1 VAAYTIQDEN
11 GRQLDI
17 DVDGELTPEIVEQ
30 AFANYDALKIKQ
42 AGPVG
47 SEGRRRAR
55 ADVVRRETD
64 QSFVDES
71 GGAQSGALKSGA
83 ASAGQAISSTGGG
96 ALAALGR
103 IGTYLTDAIGGP
115 ISGQQV
121 PAEELSASR
130 VIERSQDNPLVQAGQ
145 SIQEQ
150 GRVFYPVNP
159 DQKVANVVGGA
170 VGSGITMLGS
180 GPAAIPSY
188 ALSAGEQGMQ
198 DALAAGATP
207 EQAVSQGLI
216 EAGTG
221 AVTERALGLVP
232 GLKEAARGTMRGIAR
247 PTVKAAIGEAVQEP
261 LEGTLNR
268 AASKF
273 VTGADPNAKVLDPET
288 LALEALGGLAGGG
301 GVGGTVAVAN
311 ARDRA
316 ARLAE
321 IRRQRDPFNQFNE
334 IVETA
339 PIDSPQMALVAE
351 TSRRPAP
358 VAPPDLNRFAGMGTD
373 EILAQV
379 QSRMADRQRRF
390 AEEAMVQQMAATADV
405 GLSQAVPGEATTPI
419 DQFISNQVRQQRRQ
433 NVEAGL
439 NLPQVQP
446 VEPTPEPVIGQYPP
460 EGFGTGTIVS
470 PEEQARRAQVRRQA
484 EERGRA
490 RQQLAA
496 QEINQPVPFTPTPQV
511 PVPPVSMAAPALAV
525 AARQQVAQRIQ
536 VARQRAAAMQPRQ
549 ISTSVIDVLAN
560 ENQVPEAGSLPDVQR
575 VAPQPQAEDQAPVGA
590 AVQEG
595 ANPQVV
601 EKIVS
606 ATVQIRGS
614 KEVFEGPTHGLAV
627 IEMWKAHPELE
638 SEQYPSGII
647 EGFKTSNGRIVSRAE
662 AAKIS
667 GVQSVGNEVAAED
680 LKLQSIPT
688 KPGARLRKSPLR
700 SEPAAASRLATL
712 GAGAVASPTAA
723 PALPENDSVFG
734 IRSYAKAKTITPAV
748 YNQVNEFIDS
758 RISQDDPVAKEV
770 RRLDMDAEIG
780 VRKTA
785 GYDQLTDQGKFEAV
799 QRYRNKLYQ
808 AAEKW
813 AAGGTFTFN
822 QATIAKSAA
831 MDVGKSQA
839 EILRKSTSGE
849 EAVGESETETN
860 LTRATQPVSASVKLS
875 DPVRV
880 KQDVVGILRS
890 IQTQSSLSDVE
901 LARVV
906 RAFQDEAFDDL
917 SDKELLAIEA
927 NRPTLEKLA
936 NLNFSV
942 SSLITE
948 PIGLEAAQEAVDQ
961 WLSDNGDPQI
971 LIRVVD
977 DPNLKTP
984 DGRNVAAQ
992 IELTQGG
999 QPIIT
1004 INAAQIGSA
1013 GEVREKIWHELLH
1026 TVWGDTE
1033 VQAAWAEVLAKL
1045 SEQDVRS
1052 QLARGYSPGDATM
1065 EAAIDAASVRA
1076 ANTSIRP
1083 AWKRFLDSIWQAM
1096 KKAFG
1101 FESRPANFEQ
1111 LMVSALRS
1119 AAGPWNGQQQNR
1131 YNQDVQAKDKAY
1143 LEAVARGD
1151 MATAQKMVDEA
1162 AKAAGFTT
1170 EGFHVTNADFNVFDI
1185 GKSKSGRSGKGF
1197 YFSQTIPQ
1205 NARGSRVVRAFLKSP
1220 EVSQEPQRIFR
1231 NSDKMTD
1238 REFVVRDPSQ
1248 IKSADPVT
1256 YDDAGNV
1263 VLLSQRFNPV
1273 SRDIRYSVANNLYVT
1288 RPTQFKRIAEEGQA
1302 EAVVAQGQTAS
1313 AIIPQSTLDEID
1325 ALKAKQ
1331 NPTPVEKAM
1340 LSNVKAVR
1348 SIAEVAAVA
1357 DQIRQAN
1364 EGWGN
1369 YRTLEDLPEAFRSV
1383 AAQSVMA
1390 THLYLNQ
1397 RYKSLQNRRQRV
1409 ASRISDIAA
1418 KLDELSEPRLLAL
1431 VSNQEADQLLKDL
1444 QKVIDIEVGKIGTS
1458 SASRTREELDR
1469 ASAAVVGLRQKQDA
1483 ISAALQTIAKEMPLA
1498 DFASPEAMK
1507 AWIESR
1513 DADKTKP
1520 QLMTEEIS
1528 TAIRAS
1534 LKPGSG
1540 LPNRLSLIR
1549 GLMLD
1554 TAAAKAQIKELRQK
1568 VGNKKTA
1575 LKTIIDLKV
1584 DANSVLN
1591 KVASLDKAMEGQ
1603 LIQLDG
1609 LDGALALMDR
1619 MQESPQYQARVES
1632 AFRYGGFRYSGIIRY
1647 TDRPNGDQTIVGP
1660 SGTEYRVNFT
1670 PDFTVEAK
1678 NLEEIG
1684 KWMMETIS
1692 ALNNQEDP
1700 NYITDPAKRTSY
1712 ANMLAF
1718 VSRYMT
1724 DRRWLNETAWDDST
1738 PVQLLSLPLMALEK
1752 AGLLKAAFGDHLDT
1766 RYNAYRLMAG
1776 RAGTELVKRSQ
1787 AIDLF
1792 GAKAKNLIE
1801 KFKEPMATARRAAIL
1816 SHGFDPD
1823 DAADLAIWNRKVNS
1837 WILSQNQNPGSTP
1850 VKVGDSLGEGLT
1862 ATKEDMVFAEMQHRF
1877 SRELGDVYAGTIV
1890 EGEIRD
1896 PEAPGLSPEEKL
1908 FDLDF
1913 SRKAMQYGYAVGR
1926 QFSEAGMEYTREW
1939 MDARAK
1945 DLAEYRKRVD
1955 QSDGETE
1962 VTMVWDN
1969 RIKVAEEDIEGH
1981 VYSHIRETSTDY
1993 THAAGK
1999 DLRAVYRE
2007 LSKEIRR
2014 GTHYRTVAEVA
2025 EAVAASLSTDENP
2038 IGGSEALDMVMKGLD
2053 KDVVNYNRTTEIVT
2067 SPSNDPTVSDLPK
2080 ALASVRSAKG
2090 ALVKARGK
2098 MVAPS
2103 FFYDY
2108 SLDTDAKKAGM
2119 VQMGKQALQIS
2130 EINAARNMLA
2140 AMRAK
2145 LAEYD
2150 TRIEARAQTMGR
2162 NGKKI
2167 GTAAATRE
2175 LEKSL
2180 RKQFK
2185 AGELMITYQL
2195 LRRMSNK
2202 LEVLIKDREDALA
2215 RHKIMEEE
2223 AFKVAMLNAGKG
2235 LVASTLLSAPA
2246 PIINNLTAVVL
2257 DPLRLGLMHGG
2268 IGLALSLY
2276 SKQAGRA
2283 IKYVFQRTTDKLLK
2297 KLGLVVPKAARER
2310 LAELSSS
2317 LFTDM
2322 LTRRQELEDS
2332 ATLDAA
2338 EPFASIW
2345 ARYKANPKSFG
2356 DSTRARETVLSRAV
2370 SSLLTSPALGKGLI
2384 PASFE
2389 YLRQRFPGSGDRM
2402 VNQLNSMIEKELSD
2416 RIKPKLW
2423 LWVDGQPGATRA
2435 EKLLAATDV
2444 SLTAEDLGLTEEQF
2458 ANYRTTYGPT
2468 GSLERLAMDY
2478 YQRNPEGAK
2487 GPLLTKEQRDAV
2499 VFEIIS
2505 LTNKEVDS
2513 TRPEITKGGAGISG
2527 ALRGMTFFF
2536 QRYALQLLGAQK
2548 RVFGVKGGSGWKKEL
2563 GQALAY
2569 LFLIAMTLFTGAS
2582 VLPLKQL
2589 ARAVFQQE
2597 PLTSPT
2603 IGQVAENPELM
2614 GKYLT
2619 AAAGGVMPIGATLV
2633 GAAMS
2638 GQPMMGPVSA
2648 NVLENNPIIGAVN
2661 NLIGAGMATYQS
2673 GDPTYPALD
2682 WARKQFWF
2690 TQPFINALTPG
2701 DTAAREAKRAVRTG
2715 AVGME
2720 VRETGGA
2727 PAAIKSTPMT
2737 PIIRDAV
2744 AALYEGDDAKFQ
2756 ELKQRAINQLMESKG
2771 IDAKEAEKRF
2781 DSSVSGR
2788 DPFRSVLGR
2797 NPTDE
2802 EMETILARSTPAQR
2816 STLSRARSGF
2826 SLRKKGRRRKG
2837 LKLRGAGRRTSRR
2850 RVRLRRSSRA

>member
-1 VAAYTIQDEN
+1 MAAYTIQDEN

-71 GGAQSGALKSGA
+71 GGARSGALKSGA

-130 VIERSQDNPLVQAGQ
+130 VIERSQGNPLVQAGQ

-198 DALAAGATP
+198 DALASGATP
-207 EQAVSQGLI
+207 EQAVAQGLI

-247 PTVKAAIGEAVQEP
+247 PTVKAAIGETVQEP

-334 IVETA
+334 IIETA

-379 QSRMADRQRRF
+379 KSRMADRQRRF
-390 AEEAMVQQMAATADV
+390 AEEAMVQQMAETADV

-446 VEPTPEPVIGQYPP
+446 VEPAPEPVIGQYPP
-460 EGFGTGTIVS
+460 EGLGTGTIIT
-470 PEEQARRAQVRRQA
+470 PEEEARRAQVRRQA

-560 ENQVPEAGSLPDVQR
+560 ENQVSPPDQISDVQR
-575 VAPQPQAEDQAPVGA
+575 VAPQPKAEGQAPVGA

-595 ANPQVV
+595 ANPQGQV
-601 EKIVS
+601 
-606 ATVQIRGS
+606 T
-614 KEVFEGPTHGLAV
+614 
-627 IEMWKAHPELE
+627 
-638 SEQYPSGII
+638 
-647 EGFKTSNGRIVSRAE
+647 
-662 AAKIS
+662 
-667 GVQSVGNEVAAED
+667 
-680 LKLQSIPT
+680 
-688 KPGARLRKSPLR
+688 LR

-723 PALPENDSVFG
+723 PALPEDASVFG

-849 EAVGESETETN
+849 EAIGESETETN

-890 IQTQSSLSDVE
+890 IQAQSSLSDVE

-936 NLNFSV
+936 SLNFSV

-992 IELTQGG
+992 IEMTQGG

-1004 INAAQIGSA
+1004 INAAQIGST

-1026 TVWGDTE
+1026 TAWGDPE

-1162 AKAAGFTT
+1162 AKAAGYAQAFKGIS
-1170 EGFHVTNADFNVFDI
+1170 EGGGI
-1185 GKSKSGRSGKGF
+1185 EKL
-1197 YFSQTIPQ
+1197 
-1205 NARGSRVVRAFLKSP
+1205 GSRGGWFSDTMQGAKPYGSVVRAFIDKGGIWDFRSP
-1220 EVSQEPQRIFR
+1220 DHVAAVVGVLGESFIPKGMGGYGVSLRSGLARGAFPFIE
-1231 NSDKMTD
+1231 
-1238 REFVVRDPSQ
+1238 DPSVLEAIKGIGFTGITTSEGDGAHFAVFNPEQ
-1248 IKSADPVT
+1248 IKSANPVT

-1263 VLLSQRFNPV
+1263 VLLSQRFNPA
-1273 SRDIRYSVANNLYVT
+1273 SKDIRYSVANNLYVT

-1331 NPTPVEKAM
+1331 NPTPVEKAI
-1340 LSNVKAVR
+1340 LSNVRAVR
-1348 SIAEVAAVA
+1348 FIVDVAVVS

-1369 YRTLEDLPEAFRSV
+1369 YRTLEDLPEAFKSV
-1383 AAQSVMA
+1383 AAQSIMA
-1390 THLYLNQ
+1390 THLKLNHS
-1397 RYKSLQNRRQRV
+1397 YKNLQNRRQRV
-1409 ASRISDIAA
+1409 AAKISEIAA
-1418 KLDELSEPRLLAL
+1418 KLDQLSEPRLLAL

-1483 ISAALQTIAKEMPLA
+1483 ISAALQAIAKEMPLA

-1528 TAIRAS
+1528 TAIRAA

-1945 DLAEYRKRVD
+1945 DLTEYRKRVD

-1962 VTMVWDN
+1962 VPMVWDN

-1993 THAAGK
+1993 AHAAGK

-2014 GTHYRTVAEVA
+2014 GTQYRTVAEVA
-2025 EAVAASLSTDENP
+2025 EAVAASLSNDENP
-2038 IGGSEALDMVMKGLD
+2038 IGASEALDMVMKGLD
-2053 KDVVNYNRTTEIVT
+2053 KDVVNYNRVTEIVT

-2090 ALVKARGK
+2090 ALVKARVK

-2548 RVFGVKGGSGWKKEL
+2548 RVFGVKGGAGWKKEL

-2603 IGQVAENPELM
+2603 IEQVAENPELM

-2638 GQPMMGPVSA
+2638 GQPLMGPVSA

-2744 AALYEGDDAKFQ
+2744 AALYEGDDEKFQ

-2816 STLSRARSGF
+2816 ATLSRARSGF

>member
-1 VAAYTIQDEN
+1 MAAYTIQDEN
-11 GRQLDI
+11 GRELDI

-30 AFANYDALKIKQ
+30 AFANYDALKIAQ

-55 ADVVRRETD
+55 AAVVAKQEEASQNEGSSTD
-64 QSFVDES
+64 SNRAVDALARFMRAGSEGVGAAVQAVPRVGDLILQAGEALS
-71 GGAQSGALKSGA
+71 KSGVGVGPGGAFPVQYDPANQ
-83 ASAGQAISSTGGG
+83 QAPLTPQQREQMIVEDPLYKAGGG
-96 ALAALGR
+96 VTAGGR
-103 IGTYLTDAIGGP
+103 EAFPT
-115 ISGQQV
+115 
-121 PAEELSASR
+121 
-130 VIERSQDNPLVQAGQ
+130 NPKFDENFT
-145 SIQEQ
+145 S
-150 GRVFYPVNP
+150 
-159 DQKVANVVGGA
+159 
-170 VGSGITMLGS
+170 T
-180 GPAAIPSY
+180 
-188 ALSAGEQGMQ
+188 
-198 DALAAGATP
+198 LAAGAGQLVPTVAAGLVNPGLAIAQYGLSAGQQSAQEARSLGEP
-207 EQAVSQGLI
+207 EMAQAAFGVNAPI
-216 EAGTG
+216 G
-221 AVTERALGLVP
+221 AVTEAVVGVVPGAASLRRLGANRLTRALTEGVVREGGQEGLEQVAGNVAAQQIGYDPNRPLMQGVP
-232 GLKEAARGTMRGIAR
+232 
-247 PTVKAAIGEAVQEP
+247 EAV
-261 LEGTLNR
+261 
-268 AASKF
+268 AA
-273 VTGADPNAKVLDPET
+273 GAIL
-288 LALEALGGLAGGG
+288 GG
-301 GVGGTVAVAN
+301 GVAGAAAGVD
-311 ARDRA
+311 ARNRA

-339 PIDSPQMALVAE
+339 PINSPQMALVAE

-405 GLSQAVPGEATTPI
+405 GLSQAVPGEAATPI

-460 EGFGTGTIVS
+460 EGFGTGTIIT
-470 PEEQARRAQVRRQA
+470 PEEEARRAQVRRQA

-496 QEINQPVPFTPTPQV
+496 QEVNQPVPFTPTPQV
-511 PVPPVSMAAPALAV
+511 PAPPVSMAAPALAV
-525 AARQQVAQRIQ
+525 AARQQVAQRIR

-575 VAPQPQAEDQAPVGA
+575 VAPQPQAEGQAPVGA

-595 ANPQVV
+595 ANPQGQV
-601 EKIVS
+601 
-606 ATVQIRGS
+606 T
-614 KEVFEGPTHGLAV
+614 
-627 IEMWKAHPELE
+627 
-638 SEQYPSGII
+638 
-647 EGFKTSNGRIVSRAE
+647 
-662 AAKIS
+662 
-667 GVQSVGNEVAAED
+667 
-680 LKLQSIPT
+680 
-688 KPGARLRKSPLR
+688 LR

-712 GAGAVASPTAA
+712 GGGAVASPTAA
-723 PALPENDSVFG
+723 PALPEDASVFG

-849 EAVGESETETN
+849 EAIGESETETN
-860 LTRATQPVSASVKLS
+860 LTRATQPVSAAVKLS

-1026 TVWGDTE
+1026 TVWGDPE

-1076 ANTSIRP
+1076 ASTSIRP

-1143 LEAVARGD
+1143 MEAVARGD
-1151 MATAQKMVDEA
+1151 MATAQRMVDEA
-1162 AKAAGFTT
+1162 AKSAGYTV
-1170 EGFHVTNADFNVFDI
+1170 EGWHATANQFNEFDPEKSATWGEFWFSGQPNTGEMGPERARSMRVLVKPGVIGNGDRGDLRGRRVQLINEDGSGMRGESARDAVSGFQYDLVAFNRFAGAGAGSGSAFVVFD
-1185 GKSKSGRSGKGF
+1185 
-1197 YFSQTIPQ
+1197 P
-1205 NARGSRVVRAFLKSP
+1205 SR
-1220 EVSQEPQRIFR
+1220 
-1231 NSDKMTD
+1231 
-1238 REFVVRDPSQ
+1238 

-1263 VLLSQRFNPV
+1263 VLLSQRFNPA
-1273 SRDIRYSVANNLYVT
+1273 SKDIRYSVANNLYVT

-1331 NPTPVEKAM
+1331 NPTPVEKAI
-1340 LSNVKAVR
+1340 LSNVRAVR
-1348 SIAEVAAVA
+1348 FIVDVAVVA

-1369 YRTLEDLPEAFRSV
+1369 YRTLEDLPEAFKSV
-1383 AAQSVMA
+1383 AAQSIMA
-1390 THLYLNQ
+1390 THLKLNHS
-1397 RYKSLQNRRQRV
+1397 YKNLQNRRQRV
-1409 ASRISDIAA
+1409 AAKISDIAA
-1418 KLDELSEPRLLAL
+1418 KLDQLSEPRLLAL

-1483 ISAALQTIAKEMPLA
+1483 ISAALQAIAKEMPLA

-1575 LKTIIDLKV
+1575 LKAIIDLKM

-1647 TDRPNGDQTIVGP
+1647 TDRPNGDQTLVGP
-1660 SGTEYRVNFT
+1660 SGREYRVNLT
-1670 PDFTVEAK
+1670 PDFVVEAK

-1684 KWMMETIS
+1684 KWMMETSS
-1692 ALNNQEDP
+1692 ALYTENDP

-1712 ANMLAF
+1712 ANTMAY
-1718 VSRYMT
+1718 VSKYMT
-1724 DRRWLNETAWDDST
+1724 DRRWLSETAWDDST
-1738 PVQLLSLPLMALEK
+1738 PVQLLSFFPMITEK
-1752 AGLLKAAFGDHLDT
+1752 AGALKAAFGDHLDT
-1766 RYNAYRLMAG
+1766 RYNAYRALAG
-1776 RAGTELVKRSQ
+1776 RAGLELVNRSR

-1801 KFKEPMATARRAAIL
+1801 KFKEPMATARRAAVL

-1926 QFSEAGMEYTREW
+1926 QFSEVGMEYTREW

-1962 VTMVWDN
+1962 VPMVWDN

-2130 EINAARNMLA
+2130 EINAARNMVS

-2145 LAEYD
+2145 LSEYD
-2150 TRIEARAQTMGR
+2150 AKIEARAQQMGR

-2180 RKQFK
+2180 RKQWN
-2185 AGELMITYQL
+2185 AGQLMVTYDL
-2195 LRRMSNK
+2195 LRKMTNK
-2202 LEVLIKDREDALA
+2202 LEVLTKDREDALA

-2235 LVASTLLSAPA
+2235 IVASTLLSAPA

-2268 IGLALSLY
+2268 VGLALAMY
-2276 SKQAGRA
+2276 SEQGRMA
-2283 IKYVFQRTTDKLLK
+2283 VKYVFQRTTDKLLK
-2297 KLGLVVPKAARER
+2297 KLGLVLPKSARER

-2322 LTRRQELEDS
+2322 LQQRQDLID
-2332 ATLDAA
+2332 AGILDAA
-2338 EPFASIW
+2338 EPFSSIW

-2356 DSTRARETVLSRAV
+2356 DTTRAKETSFSRSI
-2370 SSLLTSPALGKGLI
+2370 SSILTSPALGRGLL
-2384 PASFE
+2384 PATFE
-2389 YLRQRFPGSGDRM
+2389 YLRQRFPGSGDRL
-2402 VNQLNSMIEKELSD
+2402 VNQVGANNERMLSR
-2416 RIKPKLW
+2416 RIAPKLW

-2444 SLTAEDLGLTEEQF
+2444 SLTAKDLGISEEEF
-2458 ANYRTTYGPT
+2458 SNYRTTYGPT

-2478 YQRNPEGAK
+2478 YQRNPDGAK

-2536 QRYALQLLGAQK
+2536 MRYALQLLGAQK
-2548 RVFGVKGGSGWKKEL
+2548 RVFGVKGGAGWKKEL
-2563 GQALAY
+2563 GQALAF
-2569 LFLIAMTLFTGAS
+2569 LFLMAMTLFTGAS

-2589 ARAVFQQE
+2589 AKSIFSSE

-2603 IGQVAENPELM
+2603 VTQVAENPELI
-2614 GKYLT
+2614 GRYLT
-2619 AAAGGVMPIGATLV
+2619 AAAGGVMSIGATLV
-2633 GAAMS
+2633 GAAVS
-2638 GQPMMGPVSA
+2638 GQPLMGPVSA

-2673 GDPTYPALD
+2673 GDVVYPATD

-2690 TQPFINALTPG
+2690 TQGLINTLNPG

-2727 PAAIKSTPMT
+2727 PAAVKSTPMT

-2744 AALYEGDDAKFQ
+2744 AALYEGDDAKYQ
-2756 ELKQRAINQLMESKG
+2756 AAKQRAINQLSEGLIAKGMTESE
-2771 IDAKEAEKRF
+2771 ATKEAEKRF

-2816 STLSRARSGF
+2816 ATLSRARSGF

>member
-1 VAAYTIQDEN
+1 
-11 GRQLDI
+11 
-17 DVDGELTPEIVEQ
+17 
-30 AFANYDALKIKQ
+30 
-42 AGPVG
+42 
-47 SEGRRRAR
+47 
-55 ADVVRRETD
+55 
-64 QSFVDES
+64 
-71 GGAQSGALKSGA
+71 
-83 ASAGQAISSTGGG
+83 
-96 ALAALGR
+96 
-103 IGTYLTDAIGGP
+103 
-115 ISGQQV
+115 
-121 PAEELSASR
+121 
-130 VIERSQDNPLVQAGQ
+130 
-145 SIQEQ
+145 
-150 GRVFYPVNP
+150 
-159 DQKVANVVGGA
+159 
-170 VGSGITMLGS
+170 
-180 GPAAIPSY
+180 
-188 ALSAGEQGMQ
+188 
-198 DALAAGATP
+198 
-207 EQAVSQGLI
+207 
-216 EAGTG
+216 
-221 AVTERALGLVP
+221 
-232 GLKEAARGTMRGIAR
+232 
-247 PTVKAAIGEAVQEP
+247 
-261 LEGTLNR
+261 
-268 AASKF
+268 
-273 VTGADPNAKVLDPET
+273 
-288 LALEALGGLAGGG
+288 
-301 GVGGTVAVAN
+301 
-311 ARDRA
+311 
-316 ARLAE
+316 
-321 IRRQRDPFNQFNE
+321 
-334 IVETA
+334 
-339 PIDSPQMALVAE
+339 
-351 TSRRPAP
+351 
-358 VAPPDLNRFAGMGTD
+358 
-373 EILAQV
+373 
-379 QSRMADRQRRF
+379 
-390 AEEAMVQQMAATADV
+390 
-405 GLSQAVPGEATTPI
+405 
-419 DQFISNQVRQQRRQ
+419 
-433 NVEAGL
+433 
-439 NLPQVQP
+439 
-446 VEPTPEPVIGQYPP
+446 
-460 EGFGTGTIVS
+460 
-470 PEEQARRAQVRRQA
+470 
-484 EERGRA
+484 
-490 RQQLAA
+490 
-496 QEINQPVPFTPTPQV
+496 
-511 PVPPVSMAAPALAV
+511 
-525 AARQQVAQRIQ
+525 
-536 VARQRAAAMQPRQ
+536 
-549 ISTSVIDVLAN
+549 
-560 ENQVPEAGSLPDVQR
+560 
-575 VAPQPQAEDQAPVGA
+575 
-590 AVQEG
+590 
-595 ANPQVV
+595 
-601 EKIVS
+601 
-606 ATVQIRGS
+606 
-614 KEVFEGPTHGLAV
+614 
-627 IEMWKAHPELE
+627 
-638 SEQYPSGII
+638 
-647 EGFKTSNGRIVSRAE
+647 
-662 AAKIS
+662 
-667 GVQSVGNEVAAED
+667 
-680 LKLQSIPT
+680 
-688 KPGARLRKSPLR
+688 
-700 SEPAAASRLATL
+700 
-712 GAGAVASPTAA
+712 
-723 PALPENDSVFG
+723 
-734 IRSYAKAKTITPAV
+734 
-748 YNQVNEFIDS
+748 
-758 RISQDDPVAKEV
+758 
-770 RRLDMDAEIG
+770 
-780 VRKTA
+780 
-785 GYDQLTDQGKFEAV
+785 
-799 QRYRNKLYQ
+799 
-808 AAEKW
+808 
-813 AAGGTFTFN
+813 
-822 QATIAKSAA
+822 
-831 MDVGKSQA
+831 
-839 EILRKSTSGE
+839 
-849 EAVGESETETN
+849 
-860 LTRATQPVSASVKLS
+860 
-875 DPVRV
+875 
-880 KQDVVGILRS
+880 
-890 IQTQSSLSDVE
+890 
-901 LARVV
+901 
-906 RAFQDEAFDDL
+906 
-917 SDKELLAIEA
+917 
-927 NRPTLEKLA
+927 
-936 NLNFSV
+936 V

-984 DGRNVAAQ
+984 DGRNVAAK

-1013 GEVREKIWHELLH
+1013 GEVREKIWHEILH
-1026 TVWGDTE
+1026 TVWGDPE

-1131 YNQDVQAKDKAY
+1131 YNQDVQAKDKVY

-1162 AKAAGFTT
+1162 AKAAGYTQAFKGIS
-1170 EGFHVTNADFNVFDI
+1170 EGGGI
-1185 GKSKSGRSGKGF
+1185 EKL
-1197 YFSQTIPQ
+1197 
-1205 NARGSRVVRAFLKSP
+1205 GSRGGWFSDTMQGAKPYGSVVRAFTDKGGIWDFRSP
-1220 EVSQEPQRIFR
+1220 DHVAAVVGVLGESFIPKGMGGYGVSLRSGLARGAFPFIEDP
-1231 NSDKMTD
+1231 
-1238 REFVVRDPSQ
+1238 FVLEAIKGIGFTGITTSEGDGAHFAVFNPEQ

-1263 VLLSQRFNPV
+1263 VLLSQRFNPA
-1273 SRDIRYSVANNLYVT
+1273 SKDIRYSVANNLYVT

-1340 LSNVKAVR
+1340 LSNVRAVR
-1348 SIAEVAAVA
+1348 FIVDVAVVA

-1369 YRTLEDLPEAFRSV
+1369 YRTLEDLPEAFKSV
-1383 AAQSVMA
+1383 AAQSIMA
-1390 THLYLNQ
+1390 THLKLNHS
-1397 RYKSLQNRRQRV
+1397 YKNLQNRRQRV
-1409 ASRISDIAA
+1409 ASRISDIAT

-1483 ISAALQTIAKEMPLA
+1483 ISAALQAIAKEMPLA

-1591 KVASLDKAMEGQ
+1591 KVASLDKAMERQ

-1647 TDRPNGDQTIVGP
+1647 TDRPNGDQTLVGP
-1660 SGTEYRVNFT
+1660 SGREYRVNLT
-1670 PDFTVEAK
+1670 PDFVVEAK

-1684 KWMMETIS
+1684 KWMMETSS
-1692 ALNNQEDP
+1692 ALYTEEDP

-1712 ANMLAF
+1712 ANTMAY
-1718 VSRYMT
+1718 VSKYMT
-1724 DRRWLNETAWDDST
+1724 DRRWLSETAWDDST
-1738 PVQLLSLPLMALEK
+1738 PVQLLSFFPMITEK
-1752 AGLLKAAFGDHLDT
+1752 AGALKAAFGDHLDT
-1766 RYNAYRLMAG
+1766 RYNAYRVLAG
-1776 RAGTELVKRSQ
+1776 RAGLELVNRSR

-1962 VTMVWDN
+1962 VPMVWDN

-2038 IGGSEALDMVMKGLD
+2038 IGSSEALDMVMKGLD
-2053 KDVVNYNRTTEIVT
+2053 KDVVNYNRVTEIVT

-2119 VQMGKQALQIS
+2119 VQMGKQALVVS
-2130 EINAARNMLA
+2130 EINAMRNMVS

-2145 LAEYD
+2145 LSEYD
-2150 TRIEARAQTMGR
+2150 AKIEARAQQMGR

-2180 RKQFK
+2180 RKQWK
-2185 AGELMITYQL
+2185 AGQLMVTYDL
-2195 LRRMSNK
+2195 LRKMTNK
-2202 LEVLIKDREDALA
+2202 LEVLTKDREDALA

-2235 LVASTLLSAPA
+2235 IVASTLLSAPA

-2268 IGLALSLY
+2268 VGLALAMY
-2276 SKQAGRA
+2276 SEQGRMA
-2283 IKYVFQRTTDKLLK
+2283 VKYVFQRTTDKLLK
-2297 KLGLVVPKAARER
+2297 KLGLVLPKAARER

-2322 LTRRQELEDS
+2322 LQQRQDLID
-2332 ATLDAA
+2332 AGILDAA
-2338 EPFASIW
+2338 EPFSSIW

-2356 DSTRARETVLSRAV
+2356 DTTRAKETSFSRSI
-2370 SSLLTSPALGKGLI
+2370 SSILTSPALGRGLL
-2384 PASFE
+2384 PATFE
-2389 YLRQRFPGSGDRM
+2389 YLRQRFPGSGDRL
-2402 VNQLNSMIEKELSD
+2402 VNQVGANNERMLSR
-2416 RIKPKLW
+2416 RIAPKLW

-2444 SLTAEDLGLTEEQF
+2444 SLTAKDLGISEEEF
-2458 ANYRTTYGPT
+2458 SNYRTTYGPT

-2536 QRYALQLLGAQK
+2536 MRYALQLLGAQK
-2548 RVFGVKGGSGWKKEL
+2548 RVFGVKGGAGWKKEL
-2563 GQALAY
+2563 GQALAF
-2569 LFLIAMTLFTGAS
+2569 LFLMAMTLFTGAS

-2589 ARAVFQQE
+2589 AKSIFSSE

-2603 IGQVAENPELM
+2603 VTQVAENPELI
-2614 GKYLT
+2614 GRYLT
-2619 AAAGGVMPIGATLV
+2619 AAAGGVMSIGATLV
-2633 GAAMS
+2633 GAAVS
-2638 GQPMMGPVSA
+2638 GQPLMGPVSA

-2661 NLIGAGMATYQS
+2661 NLIGAGMAAYQS
-2673 GDPTYPALD
+2673 GDVVYPATD

-2690 TQPFINALTPG
+2690 TQGLINTLNPG

-2727 PAAIKSTPMT
+2727 PSSIKSTPMT

-2744 AALYEGDDAKFQ
+2744 AALYEGDDEKFQ
-2756 ELKQRAINQLMESKG
+2756 AAKQRAINQLSEGLIAKGMTESE
-2771 IDAKEAEKRF
+2771 ATKEAEKRF
-2781 DSSVSGR
+2781 NSSVSGR

>member
-1 VAAYTIQDEN
+1 MAAYTIQDEN

-55 ADVVRRETD
+55 ADVVRRETE

-83 ASAGQAISSTGGG
+83 ASTGQAISSTGGG

-150 GRVFYPVNP
+150 GRAFYPVNP

-170 VGSGITMLGS
+170 VGSGITMLGA

-207 EQAVSQGLI
+207 EQAVAQGLI

-247 PTVKAAIGEAVQEP
+247 PTVKAAIGETVQEP

-334 IVETA
+334 IIETA

-405 GLSQAVPGEATTPI
+405 GLSQAIPGEATTPI
-419 DQFISNQVRQQRRQ
+419 DKFISNQVRQQRRQ

-446 VEPTPEPVIGQYPP
+446 AEPAPEPVIGQYPP
-460 EGFGTGTIVS
+460 EGFGTSTIIT
-470 PEEQARRAQVRRQA
+470 PEEEARRAQVRRQA

-536 VARQRAAAMQPRQ
+536 MARQRAAAMQPRQ

-560 ENQVPEAGSLPDVQR
+560 ENQVSPPDQISDVQR

-595 ANPQVV
+595 ANPQGQV
-601 EKIVS
+601 
-606 ATVQIRGS
+606 T
-614 KEVFEGPTHGLAV
+614 
-627 IEMWKAHPELE
+627 
-638 SEQYPSGII
+638 
-647 EGFKTSNGRIVSRAE
+647 
-662 AAKIS
+662 
-667 GVQSVGNEVAAED
+667 
-680 LKLQSIPT
+680 
-688 KPGARLRKSPLR
+688 LR

-712 GAGAVASPTAA
+712 GAGVVASPTAA
-723 PALPENDSVFG
+723 PALPEDASVFG

-813 AAGGTFTFN
+813 AAGGEFTFN
-822 QATIAKSAA
+822 QARIAKSAA

-849 EAVGESETETN
+849 EAIGESEAETN

-890 IQTQSSLSDVE
+890 IQAQSSLSDVE

-906 RAFQDEAFDDL
+906 RAFQDEAFEDL
-917 SDKELLAIEA
+917 SDNELLAIEA

-1026 TVWGDTE
+1026 TVWGDPE

-1162 AKAAGFTT
+1162 AKAAGVAKKDMRKTLFSYEETQQITKKAIQAVRRMAEEIVSNMDESMPESERWENVSFRRNGMEFTT
-1170 EGFHVTNADFNVFDI
+1170 SGGDSYSIRIDWPNGTENLNNSVYQITETNTN
-1185 GKSKSGRSGKGF
+1185 GKTELLDSNLQPVEKK
-1197 YFSQTIPQ
+1197 IP
-1205 NARGSRVVRAFLKSP
+1205 S
-1220 EVSQEPQRIFR
+1220 
-1231 NSDKMTD
+1231 
-1238 REFVVRDPSQ
+1238 
-1248 IKSADPVT
+1248 DPVI

-1263 VLLSQRFNPV
+1263 VLLSQRFNPA
-1273 SRDIRYSVANNLYVT
+1273 SKDIRYSVANNLYVT
-1288 RPTQFKRIAEEGQA
+1288 RPTQFKRIAEEGQT

-1331 NPTPVEKAM
+1331 NPTPVEKAI
-1340 LSNVKAVR
+1340 LSNVRAVR
-1348 SIAEVAAVA
+1348 FIVDVAVVA

-1369 YRTLEDLPEAFRSV
+1369 YRTLEDLPEAFKSV
-1383 AAQSVMA
+1383 AAQSIMA
-1390 THLYLNQ
+1390 THLKLNHS
-1397 RYKSLQNRRQRV
+1397 YKNLQNRRQRV
-1409 ASRISDIAA
+1409 AAKISEIAA
-1418 KLDELSEPRLLAL
+1418 KLDQLSEPRLLAL

-1483 ISAALQTIAKEMPLA
+1483 ISAALQAIAKEMPLA

-1962 VTMVWDN
+1962 VPMVWDN

-2038 IGGSEALDMVMKGLD
+2038 IGASEALDMVMKGLD

-2103 FFYDY
+2103 LFYDY

-2150 TRIEARAQTMGR
+2150 TRIEARAQQMGR

-2435 EKLLAATDV
+2435 EKLLAATDA
-2444 SLTAEDLGLTEEQF
+2444 SLTAKDLGISEEEF
-2458 ANYRTTYGPT
+2458 SNYRTTYGPT

-2536 QRYALQLLGAQK
+2536 MRYALQLLGAQK
-2548 RVFGVKGGSGWKKEL
+2548 RVFGVKGGAGWKKEL
-2563 GQALAY
+2563 GQALAF
-2569 LFLIAMTLFTGAS
+2569 LFLMAMTLFTGAL

-2589 ARAVFQQE
+2589 AKSIFSSE

-2603 IGQVAENPELM
+2603 VTQVAENPELI
-2614 GKYLT
+2614 GRYLT

-2638 GQPMMGPVSA
+2638 GQPLMGPVSA

-2727 PAAIKSTPMT
+2727 PAAVKSTPMT

-2816 STLSRARSGF
+2816 ATLSRARSGF

>member
-1 VAAYTIQDEN
+1 MAAYTIQDEN

-55 ADVVRRETD
+55 ADVVRRETE

-83 ASAGQAISSTGGG
+83 ASTGQAISSTGGG

-130 VIERSQDNPLVQAGQ
+130 IIERSQDNPLVQAGQ

-170 VGSGITMLGS
+170 VGSGITMLGA

-207 EQAVSQGLI
+207 EQAVAQGLI

-247 PTVKAAIGEAVQEP
+247 PTVKAAIGETVQEP

-288 LALEALGGLAGGG
+288 LALEALGGLVGGG

-334 IVETA
+334 IIETA

-446 VEPTPEPVIGQYPP
+446 VEPAPEPVIGQYPL
-460 EGFGTGTIVS
+460 EGFGTGTIIT

-490 RQQLAA
+490 RQQLAT
-496 QEINQPVPFTPTPQV
+496 QEVQQQEPPRRFPFEQFPLEP
-511 PVPPVSMAAPALAV
+511 AAPIPRQDLAPQALMV
-525 AARQQVAQRIQ
+525 AARQQLAQRIQ

-575 VAPQPQAEDQAPVGA
+575 FPTQPQAEGQAPVGA

-595 ANPQVV
+595 ANPQGQV
-601 EKIVS
+601 
-606 ATVQIRGS
+606 T
-614 KEVFEGPTHGLAV
+614 
-627 IEMWKAHPELE
+627 
-638 SEQYPSGII
+638 
-647 EGFKTSNGRIVSRAE
+647 
-662 AAKIS
+662 
-667 GVQSVGNEVAAED
+667 
-680 LKLQSIPT
+680 
-688 KPGARLRKSPLR
+688 LR

-712 GAGAVASPTAA
+712 GAGAVASPTTA
-723 PALPENDSVFG
+723 PALPEDASVFG

-849 EAVGESETETN
+849 EAIGESETETN

-992 IELTQGG
+992 IEMTQGG

-1026 TVWGDTE
+1026 TVWGDPE

-1162 AKAAGFTT
+1162 AKAAGYTMGPVYHGT
-1170 EGFHVTNADFNVFDI
+1170 SAQFNEF
-1185 GKSKSGRSGKGF
+1185 KASRSGNFGPGIYIAFDRKSAEDYGK
-1197 YFSQTIPQ
+1197 
-1205 NARGSRVVRAFLKSP
+1205 RLGGSRVISGFAKILNPIVGDNATLAAEKLFSQFDGKNDDEVVANAANAGYDAVVATGTLKTPFGDNPPQASLFSP
-1220 EVSQEPQRIFR
+1220 E
-1231 NSDKMTD
+1231 
-1238 REFVVRDPSQ
+1238 Q
-1248 IKSADPVT
+1248 IKSNDPVT

-1263 VLLSQRFNPV
+1263 VLLSQRFNPA
-1273 SRDIRYSVANNLYVT
+1273 SKDIRYSVANNLYVT
-1288 RPTQFKRIAEEGQA
+1288 RPIQFKRIAEEGQT

-1313 AIIPQSTLDEID
+1313 AIIPQSTLDEIN

-1331 NPTPVEKAM
+1331 NPTPVEKAI
-1340 LSNVKAVR
+1340 LSNVRAVR
-1348 SIAEVAAVA
+1348 FIVDVAVVA

-1369 YRTLEDLPEAFRSV
+1369 YRTLEDLPEAFKSV
-1383 AAQSVMA
+1383 AAQSIMA
-1390 THLYLNQ
+1390 THLKLNHS
-1397 RYKSLQNRRQRV
+1397 YKNLQNRRQRV
-1409 ASRISDIAA
+1409 ASRISDIAT
-1418 KLDELSEPRLLAL
+1418 KLDQLSEPRLLAL

-1483 ISAALQTIAKEMPLA
+1483 ISAALQAIAKEMPLA

-1591 KVASLDKAMEGQ
+1591 KVASLDKAMERQ

-1647 TDRPNGDQTIVGP
+1647 TDRPNGDQTLVGP
-1660 SGTEYRVNFT
+1660 SGREYRVNFT
-1670 PDFTVEAK
+1670 PDFVVEAK

-1684 KWMMETIS
+1684 KWMMETSS
-1692 ALNNQEDP
+1692 ALYTEEDP

-1712 ANMLAF
+1712 ANTMAY
-1718 VSRYMT
+1718 VSKYMT
-1724 DRRWLNETAWDDST
+1724 DRRWLSETALDDST
-1738 PVQLLSLPLMALEK
+1738 LVQLLSFFPMITEK
-1752 AGLLKAAFGDHLDT
+1752 AGALKAAFGDHLDT
-1766 RYNAYRLMAG
+1766 RYNAYRVLAG
-1776 RAGTELVKRSQ
+1776 RAGLELVNRSR

-1801 KFKEPMATARRAAIL
+1801 KFKEPMATARRAAVL

-1962 VTMVWDN
+1962 VPMVWDN

-2038 IGGSEALDMVMKGLD
+2038 IGSSEALDMVMRGLD

-2119 VQMGKQALQIS
+2119 VQMGKQALVVS
-2130 EINAARNMLA
+2130 EINAMRNMVS

-2145 LAEYD
+2145 LSEYD
-2150 TRIEARAQTMGR
+2150 AKIEARAQQMGR

-2180 RKQFK
+2180 RKQWK
-2185 AGELMITYQL
+2185 AGQLMVTYDL
-2195 LRRMSNK
+2195 LRKMTNK
-2202 LEVLIKDREDALA
+2202 LEVLTKDREDALA

-2235 LVASTLLSAPA
+2235 IVASTLLSAPA

-2268 IGLALSLY
+2268 VGLALAMY
-2276 SKQAGRA
+2276 SEQGRMA
-2283 IKYVFQRTTDKLLK
+2283 VKYVFQRTTDKLLK
-2297 KLGLVVPKAARER
+2297 KLGLVLPKAARER

-2322 LTRRQELEDS
+2322 LQQRQDLID
-2332 ATLDAA
+2332 AGILDAA
-2338 EPFASIW
+2338 EPFSSIW

-2356 DSTRARETVLSRAV
+2356 DTTRAKETSFSRSI
-2370 SSLLTSPALGKGLI
+2370 SSILTSPALGRGLL
-2384 PASFE
+2384 PATFE
-2389 YLRQRFPGSGDRM
+2389 YLRQRFPGSGDRL
-2402 VNQLNSMIEKELSD
+2402 VNQVGANNERMLSR
-2416 RIKPKLW
+2416 RIAPKLW

-2444 SLTAEDLGLTEEQF
+2444 SLTAKDLGISEEEF
-2458 ANYRTTYGPT
+2458 SNYRTTYGPT

-2536 QRYALQLLGAQK
+2536 MRYALQLLGAQK
-2548 RVFGVKGGSGWKKEL
+2548 RVFGVKGGAGWKKEL
-2563 GQALAY
+2563 GQALAF
-2569 LFLIAMTLFTGAS
+2569 LFLMAMTLFTGAS

-2589 ARAVFQQE
+2589 AKSIFSSE

-2603 IGQVAENPELM
+2603 VTQVAENPELI
-2614 GKYLT
+2614 GRYLT
-2619 AAAGGVMPIGATLV
+2619 AAAGGVMSIGATLV
-2633 GAAMS
+2633 GAAVS
-2638 GQPMMGPVSA
+2638 GQPLMGPVSA

-2661 NLIGAGMATYQS
+2661 NLIGAGMAAYQS
-2673 GDPTYPALD
+2673 GDVVYPATD

-2690 TQPFINALTPG
+2690 TQGLINTLNPG

-2816 STLSRARSGF
+2816 ATLSRARSGF

>member
-1 VAAYTIQDEN
+1 MAAYTIQDEN
-11 GRQLDI
+11 GRELDI
-17 DVDGELTPEIVEQ
+17 DIDGELTPEIVEQ

-71 GGAQSGALKSGA
+71 GGAQSGALTSGA

-170 VGSGITMLGS
+170 VGSGITMLGA

-207 EQAVSQGLI
+207 EQAVAQGLI

-247 PTVKAAIGEAVQEP
+247 PTVKAAIGETVQEP

-334 IVETA
+334 IIETA
-339 PIDSPQMALVAE
+339 PIDSPQMALVAQAR
-351 TSRRPAP
+351 RRPGAI
-358 VAPPDLNRFAGMGTD
+358 PPPNLTRFNGMGTD
-373 EILAQV
+373 DILAEVQARLAQRQQAMNESFARQQFNESLDAGLSESIPTEGVVSPVDQFIGQQV
-379 QSRMADRQRRF
+379 QLNRTFGPLRESSTSGVN
-390 AEEAMVQQMAATADV
+390 EAPDLT
-405 GLSQAVPGEATTPI
+405 GRSPI

-446 VEPTPEPVIGQYPP
+446 VEPAPEPVIGQYPP
-460 EGFGTGTIVS
+460 EGFGTGTIIT
-470 PEEQARRAQVRRQA
+470 PEEEARRAQVRRQA

-575 VAPQPQAEDQAPVGA
+575 VAPQPQAEGQAPVGA

-595 ANPQVV
+595 ANPQGQV
-601 EKIVS
+601 
-606 ATVQIRGS
+606 T
-614 KEVFEGPTHGLAV
+614 
-627 IEMWKAHPELE
+627 
-638 SEQYPSGII
+638 
-647 EGFKTSNGRIVSRAE
+647 
-662 AAKIS
+662 
-667 GVQSVGNEVAAED
+667 
-680 LKLQSIPT
+680 
-688 KPGARLRKSPLR
+688 LR

-723 PALPENDSVFG
+723 PALPEDASVFG

-758 RISQDDPVAKEV
+758 RISQDDAVAKEV

-813 AAGGTFTFN
+813 AAGGAFTFN

-860 LTRATQPVSASVKLS
+860 LTRATQPVSAAVRLS

-890 IQTQSSLSDVE
+890 IQAQSSLSDVE

-961 WLSDNGDPQI
+961 WLSDNGDPEI

-999 QPIIT
+999 RPIIT

-1026 TVWGDTE
+1026 TVWGDPE

-1111 LMVSALRS
+1111 LLVSALRS

-1162 AKAAGFTT
+1162 AKAAGYTVGPVYHGT
-1170 EGFHVTNADFNVFDI
+1170 SAQFNEF
-1185 GKSKSGRSGKGF
+1185 KASRSGNFGPGIYIAFDRKSAEDYGK
-1197 YFSQTIPQ
+1197 
-1205 NARGSRVVRAFLKSP
+1205 RLGGSRVISGFAKILNPIVGDNATLAAEKLFSQFDGKNDDEVVANAANAGYDAVVATGTLKTPFGDNPPQASLFSP
-1220 EVSQEPQRIFR
+1220 E
-1231 NSDKMTD
+1231 
-1238 REFVVRDPSQ
+1238 Q
-1248 IKSADPVT
+1248 IKSNDPVT

-1263 VLLSQRFNPV
+1263 VLLSQRFNPA
-1273 SRDIRYSVANNLYVT
+1273 SKDIRYSVANNLYVT

-1331 NPTPVEKAM
+1331 NPTPVEKAI
-1340 LSNVKAVR
+1340 LSNVRAVR
-1348 SIAEVAAVA
+1348 FIVDVAVVS

-1369 YRTLEDLPEAFRSV
+1369 YRTLEDLPEAFKSV
-1383 AAQSVMA
+1383 AAQSIMA
-1390 THLYLNQ
+1390 THLKLNHS
-1397 RYKSLQNRRQRV
+1397 YKNLQNRRQRV
-1409 ASRISDIAA
+1409 AARISDIAT

-1483 ISAALQTIAKEMPLA
+1483 ISAALQAVAKEMPLA

-1647 TDRPNGDQTIVGP
+1647 TDRPNGDQTLVGP
-1660 SGTEYRVNFT
+1660 SGREYRVNLT
-1670 PDFTVEAK
+1670 PDFVVEAK

-1684 KWMMETIS
+1684 KWMMETSS
-1692 ALNNQEDP
+1692 ALYTENDP

-1712 ANMLAF
+1712 ANTMAY
-1718 VSRYMT
+1718 VSKYMT
-1724 DRRWLNETAWDDST
+1724 DRRWLSETAWDDST
-1738 PVQLLSLPLMALEK
+1738 PVQLLSFFPMITEK

-1766 RYNAYRLMAG
+1766 RYNAYRVLAG
-1776 RAGTELVKRSQ
+1776 RAGLELVNRSR

-1792 GAKAKNLIE
+1792 GSKAKNLIE
-1801 KFKEPMATARRAAIL
+1801 KFKEPMATARRAAVL

-1850 VKVGDSLGEGLT
+1850 VKVGDSLGEDLT

-1945 DLAEYRKRVD
+1945 DLAEHRKRVD

-1962 VTMVWDN
+1962 VPMVWDN

-2014 GTHYRTVAEVA
+2014 GTQYRTVAEVA

-2038 IGGSEALDMVMKGLD
+2038 IGASEALDMVMKGLD
-2053 KDVVNYNRTTEIVT
+2053 KDVVNYNRVTEIVT

-2119 VQMGKQALQIS
+2119 VQMGKQALVVS
-2130 EINAARNMLA
+2130 EINAMRNMVS

-2145 LAEYD
+2145 LSEYD
-2150 TRIEARAQTMGR
+2150 AKIEARAQQMGR

-2180 RKQFK
+2180 RKQWK
-2185 AGELMITYQL
+2185 AGQLMVTYDL
-2195 LRRMSNK
+2195 LRKMTNK
-2202 LEVLIKDREDALA
+2202 LEVLTKDREDALA

-2235 LVASTLLSAPA
+2235 IVASTLLSAPA

-2268 IGLALSLY
+2268 VGLALAMY
-2276 SKQAGRA
+2276 SEQGRMA
-2283 IKYVFQRTTDKLLK
+2283 VKYVFQRTTDKLLK
-2297 KLGLVVPKAARER
+2297 KLGLVLPKAARER

-2322 LTRRQELEDS
+2322 LQQRQDLID
-2332 ATLDAA
+2332 AGILDAA
-2338 EPFASIW
+2338 EPFSSIW

-2356 DSTRARETVLSRAV
+2356 DTTRAKETSFSRSI
-2370 SSLLTSPALGKGLI
+2370 SSILTSPALGRGLL
-2384 PASFE
+2384 PATFE
-2389 YLRQRFPGSGDRM
+2389 YLRQRFPGSGDRL
-2402 VNQLNSMIEKELSD
+2402 VNQVGANNERMLSR
-2416 RIKPKLW
+2416 RIAPKLW

-2444 SLTAEDLGLTEEQF
+2444 SLTAKDLGISEEEF
-2458 ANYRTTYGPT
+2458 SNYRTTYGPT

-2513 TRPEITKGGAGISG
+2513 TRPEITKGGSGISG

-2536 QRYALQLLGAQK
+2536 MRYALQLLGAQK
-2548 RVFGVKGGSGWKKEL
+2548 RVFGVKGGAGWKKEL
-2563 GQALAY
+2563 GQALAF
-2569 LFLIAMTLFTGAS
+2569 LFLMAMTLFTGAS

-2589 ARAVFQQE
+2589 AKSIFSSE

-2603 IGQVAENPELM
+2603 VTQVAENPELI
-2614 GKYLT
+2614 GRYLT
-2619 AAAGGVMPIGATLV
+2619 AAAGGVMSIGATLV
-2633 GAAMS
+2633 GAAVS
-2638 GQPMMGPVSA
+2638 GQPLMGPVSA

-2661 NLIGAGMATYQS
+2661 NLIGAGMAAYQS
-2673 GDPTYPALD
+2673 GDVVYPATD

-2690 TQPFINALTPG
+2690 TQGLINTLNPG

-2727 PAAIKSTPMT
+2727 PSSIKSTPMT

-2781 DSSVSGR
+2781 NSSVSGR

-2816 STLSRARSGF
+2816 ATLSRARSGF